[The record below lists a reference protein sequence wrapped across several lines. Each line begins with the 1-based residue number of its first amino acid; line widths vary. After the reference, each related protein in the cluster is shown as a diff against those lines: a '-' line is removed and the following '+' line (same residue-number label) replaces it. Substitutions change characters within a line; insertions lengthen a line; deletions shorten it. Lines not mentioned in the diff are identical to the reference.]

1 MGIGSLQLTTHNS
14 QLATGILTEADRALL
29 LAMRAWPDPCVPPA
43 ADGRETATA
52 DDFITRLWNRLDP
65 SWVRRLR
72 ETWDRESRAADASE
86 PARALDRLRT
96 MHETS
101 ARVALG
107 RVHPSWWVRA
117 LLEESPAV
125 QRVVTASLPESLRHI
140 VQAGLLLDSQDLKSD
155 RAVAPEVLGWV
166 LGLWTERLVGG
177 EPERPDDPPAIIA
190 LSRLSPRAGYGL
202 CRLVGF
208 CKMLLAG
215 QKPGGERARP
225 SECARWEWLRGRL
238 AAAGPEFQAAVSR
251 DLQAVV
257 FPKLARRHHPARI
270 GLVTFGRLL
279 AECEPVR
286 VRWALQHWPYPISKL
301 TRSLMPPDT
310 QRSPLLVEGE
320 SLVLKTAWDRL
331 TLEGRL
337 SMSWPD
343 PGGERTGAN

>member
-1 MGIGSLQLTTHNS
+1 MIPDNQQLTTGNS

-29 LAMRAWPDPCVPPA
+29 LAMRAWADQCVRPSA
-43 ADGRETATA
+43 EGKQDAGAH
-52 DDFITRLWNRLDP
+52 DFILRFWDWLEP
-65 SWVRRLR
+65 SWVQRLC
-72 ETWDRESRAADASE
+72 ETWDRESREANAGE
-86 PARALDRLRT
+86 LARAFDRLRK

-101 ARVALG
+101 ARVELG
-107 RVHPSWWVRA
+107 RIHPSWWVRA

-125 QRVVTASLPESLRHI
+125 QRTVAASLPDSLRHPI
-140 VQAGLLLDSQDLKSD
+140 QAGLLLDSQDLLSER
-155 RAVAPEVLGWV
+155 RAAPEVLGWV

-202 CRLVGF
+202 CRLAGF
-208 CKMLLAG
+208 CKTLLAG
-215 QKPGGERARP
+215 QKPGGDHPRP
-225 SECARWEWLRGRL
+225 SERARWEWLHGRL
-238 AAAGPEFQAAVSR
+238 AAAGSEFQTAVRR
-251 DLQAVV
+251 DLQAGVSS
-257 FPKLARRHHPARI
+257 KLALRHHPARI

-286 VRWALQHWPYPISKL
+286 VRWALQHWPYPIAKL
-301 TRSLMPPDT
+301 TRSLMPPAP
-310 QRSPLLVEGE
+310 QRSPVFLLDGE

-343 PGGERTGAN
+343 SV